1 MLPNF
6 CPPPLYLFLSIY
18 LSIISLSKCH
28 RPLSRHSSFFI
39 LASSIRFKVF
49 ARNLIF
55 RRRRELQP
63 EQPLHHRGDSGKLP
77 KREHGL
83 DVRLQHD
90 AELKQIGLSFH
101 IFIVLTILLQAERQC
116 DQMVIF

>member
-1 MLPNF
+1 MPQTLEPSFVFFYFGFFYSFQGF
-6 CPPPLYLFLSIY
+6 CP
-18 LSIISLSKCH
+18 
-28 RPLSRHSSFFI
+28 
-39 LASSIRFKVF
+39 
-49 ARNLIF
+49 NLIF

>member
-1 MLPNF
+1 M
-6 CPPPLYLFLSIY
+6 
-18 LSIISLSKCH
+18 
-28 RPLSRHSSFFI
+28 SRHSSFFI

-101 IFIVLTILLQAERQC
+101 IFIFYCRLKDSVTRWLDYFLNICPFT
-116 DQMVIF
+116 